1 MPTAGGTGWQIT
13 TRAATRGD
21 ARAIAKLS
29 RELRPAIGEPRGL
42 FTEDVILRDGFGD
55 SPEFEVI
62 VAEREGGEVVG
73 YALHYDAYE
82 PGYAA
87 RGLYLA
93 DLVVAKVARGN
104 GVGRLLVEAVK
115 ASASSR
121 GRSYIW
127 WINPR
132 GNKEAEGFYRKL
144 APEIRQEAVLHVM
157 LVGEE

>member
-1 MPTAGGTGWQIT
+1 MPGSGDAAKIV
-13 TRAATRGD
+13 TRTATRGD

-55 SPEFEVI
+55 EPEFAVI
-62 VAEREGGEVVG
+62 VAEREGGEIIG

-82 PGYAA
+82 PGYAS

-93 DLVVAKVARGN
+93 DLVVAKAARGS

-115 ASASSR
+115 ASAMAR

-132 GNKEAEGFYRKL
+132 GNKAAEGFYRKL

-157 LVGEE
+157 LV

>member
-1 MPTAGGTGWQIT
+1 MASGCDASRITARQAQ
-13 TRAATRGD
+13 RAD
-21 ARAIAKLS
+21 VRAIARLS

-42 FTEDVILRDGFGD
+42 FTEEVILRDGFGAK
-55 SPEFEVI
+55 PEFEVI
-62 VAEREGGEVVG
+62 VAEREDGEIFG

-93 DLVVAKVARGN
+93 DLVVAKAARRN
-104 GVGRLLVEAVK
+104 GVGRLLINAVK
-115 ASASSR
+115 AAALAR
-121 GRSYIW
+121 GRSYVW

-132 GNKEAEGFYRKL
+132 GNKEAESFYRKL
-144 APEIRQEAVLHVM
+144 APEIRQEAVLHVL